1 MTDSI
6 LNSVKKVLGL
16 DADYTAFDEDVIM
29 HINTAF
35 SVLHQVGASPSE
47 GLTILDE
54 TATWSDFI
62 QNVQHVNMV
71 KTYVYLKVKLLFDP
85 PTSSYALTAMEKQ
98 ADQLEWRLN
107 VLEFTFNPPIVEEV

>member
-16 DADYTAFDEDVIM
+16 DADYKAFDEDVIM
-29 HINTAF
+29 HINTVF

-54 TATWSDFI
+54 TSTWSDFI
-62 QNVQHVNMV
+62 KDVQHVNMV
-71 KTYVYLKVKLLFDP
+71 KTYVYLKVRLVFDP
-85 PTSSYALTAMEKQ
+85 PTSSFALTSMEKQ
-98 ADQLEWRLN
+98 AEQLEWRLSLFEN
-107 VLEFTFNPPIVEEV
+107 VFNPPIVEEV